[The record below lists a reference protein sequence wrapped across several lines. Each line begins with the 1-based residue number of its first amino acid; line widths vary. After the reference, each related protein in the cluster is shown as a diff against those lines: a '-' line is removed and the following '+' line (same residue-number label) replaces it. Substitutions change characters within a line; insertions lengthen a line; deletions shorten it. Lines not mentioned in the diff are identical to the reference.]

1 MVSEGNTQIKMS
13 TMASDVHLGI
23 AMLGGNLKATT
34 VVDMHTKRDRR
45 LFDCEQQLCLMQM
58 MAEQPHTGR
67 VSPNPHRLSPLHHHS
82 CMLKLPLAIRI
93 CTSRPLQAT
102 LITGFV
108 FTVQCFLGVQMSSPL
123 LNCSYASTIY

>member
-13 TMASDVHLGI
+13 TTASDVHLGI
-23 AMLGGNLKATT
+23 AMLRGNLKATT
-34 VVDMHTKRDRR
+34 VVDMHTKQDRR

-67 VSPNPHRLSPLHHHS
+67 VSLNPHRLSPLHHHS

>member
-1 MVSEGNTQIKMS
+1 
-13 TMASDVHLGI
+13 MASDVHLGI
-23 AMLGGNLKATT
+23 AMLRGNLKATT

-67 VSPNPHRLSPLHHHS
+67 VSLNPHRLSPLHHRS

-123 LNCSYASTIY
+123 LNCSYTSTIY